1 MTRIIRECRYWWKD
15 LFFQLAKQDDG
26 RYAFLKF
33 LDHDTVKIAWL
44 WRKDDT
50 HKLWISR
57 GTILKDYHD
66 PEHKDD
72 V

>member
-1 MTRIIRECRYWWKD
+1 MA
-15 LFFQLAKQDDG
+15 LFYNTAKQDDG

-57 GTILKDYHD
+57 GTILKD
-66 PEHKDD
+66 
-72 V
+72 